1 MNAYLI
7 RRSSN
12 LVLLAFIL
20 MTGKMQAQ
28 TTFMIHEFNL
38 IYRGEFKPRLSLKA
52 DHWFTDRLAFNSY
65 FYATPNWS
73 EGDVG
78 IGYQVANWA
87 YVGCMVGIQNEGDH
101 LMRIMPNFYL
111 VKGNF
116 SLLGLFGHGIGTD
129 TDRFALQFFYN
140 FGSFKVGAE
149 GIKEFTIRALGPR
162 FDYTLVDA
170 PSIHLWA
177 APYYDFTYDKYAAM
191 FGLYAIFGSISPK
204 ETLFD

>member
-1 MNAYLI
+1 MI
-7 RRSSN
+7 RRSYYI
-12 LVLLAFIL
+12 LFLIFIL
-20 MTGKMQAQ
+20 VTGKLTAQ

-38 IYRGEFKPRLSLKA
+38 IYRGQFKPRLSLKA
-52 DHWFTDRLAFNSY
+52 DHWFTGRLAFNSY

-78 IGYQVANWA
+78 MGYQVTGWA
-87 YVGCMVGIQNEGDH
+87 YIGCMIGIQAEGDN

-111 VKGNF
+111 AKGKF
-116 SLLGLFGHGIGTD
+116 SLLGLFGHGIGTE

-140 FGSFKVGAE
+140 FPSFKVGAE
-149 GIKEFTIRALGPR
+149 GIKEFTIWALGPR
-162 FDYTLVDA
+162 FDYTLTDA
-170 PSIHLWA
+170 PSVHIWA

-191 FGLYAIFGSISPK
+191 FGVYALFGNAPRR